1 MDTQIAVYL
10 YNVIIILRNKDE
22 NLLIHTTHR

>member
-10 YNVIIILRNKDE
+10 YNVIIILRNTDE